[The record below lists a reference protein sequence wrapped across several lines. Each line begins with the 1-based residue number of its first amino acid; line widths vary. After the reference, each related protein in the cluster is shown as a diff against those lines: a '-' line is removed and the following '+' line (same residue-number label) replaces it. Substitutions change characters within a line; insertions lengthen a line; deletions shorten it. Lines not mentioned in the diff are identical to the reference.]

1 MTTRS
6 LAEIVEMA
14 RKFETNEEKAT
25 FLKENNSKELRNI
38 LILMYDKRFTFDLP
52 STPPPYRPS
61 NINESHGLLY
71 REARKLSYFVNEMVE
86 GKNLERVRKE
96 SLFIQMLESVD
107 KDDALLLLRMIEK
120 RPYADLPV
128 AAINLAFGNIIR
140 DAIPIPVV
148 KAESARGRGRPK
160 KVSVSA

>member
-6 LAEIVEMA
+6 LAEIVETA
-14 RKFETNEEKAT
+14 RKLGTNDEKAK

-71 REARKLSYFVNEMVE
+71 REARKLSYFVNEMTD

-96 SLFIQMLESVD
+96 ALFIQMLEAVD
-107 KDDALLLLRMIEK
+107 KDDALLLLRMLSK
-120 RPYADLPV
+120 KPYSDLPV
-128 AAINLAFGNIIR
+128 EAIHLAFGPIIKEAVPAGEA
-140 DAIPIPVV
+140 DAP
-148 KAESARGRGRPK
+148 RGRGRPK
-160 KVSVSA
+160 KVAVSA

>member
-14 RKFETNEEKAT
+14 RKFGTNEEKAK

-71 REARKLSYFVNEMVE
+71 REARKLSYFVNEMTD
-86 GKNLERVRKE
+86 GKNLDRVRKE
-96 SLFIQMLESVD
+96 SLFIQMLEAVD
-107 KDDALLLLRMIEK
+107 KDDALLLLRMLSK
-120 RPYADLPV
+120 KPYSDLPV
-128 AAINLAFGNIIR
+128 EAIHLAFGPIIKDVIPAGEA
-140 DAIPIPVV
+140 DAP
-148 KAESARGRGRPK
+148 RGRGRPK
-160 KVSVSA
+160 KVAVPA